1 MCDTRQ
7 QVRQKNEMTHKDS
20 ELREK
25 RQIASQF
32 TAEKVARGM
41 DGWLRGVQQHLLSEK
56 FVFHI

>member
-7 QVRQKNEMTHKDS
+7 QVRQKNEMRHKDS

-41 DGWLRGVQQHLLSEK
+41 DG
-56 FVFHI
+56 